1 MKLEIH
7 GLSYTYPGA
16 EEPSVADAELSISAG
31 EIVLLTGPTGC
42 GKSTLLRAAA
52 GLAGRHGQGVLG
64 GEILLCGTDPA
75 AMAPAERVRRL
86 GFVAQE
92 PQDQLVA
99 STVGDELAFAMESA
113 QQDPQAIAARLPE
126 LLAQVGLKVELER
139 ATLALSGGQTQRLV
153 CGAALA
159 AGAEVLLLDEP
170 LAQLDPKGA
179 QTLMRR
185 LRALA
190 DQGLAVLM
198 VEHRLA
204 ATLPFVDR
212 VVLMQDGRI
221 HSEGQTVAGALNPEQ
236 ERSAREMGLSVPGQD
251 PTPAQAQ
258 AQAAGDVVLD
268 PGTLQH
274 RYWGAERDALLP
286 TKFTLRAGERVAL
299 LGANGAGKSTL
310 LGLLTGQLG
319 PERPGVVGVPQDP
332 DLCLFCSTVEE
343 EVAYGP
349 VDQRV
354 PNAAQRTQSAM
365 QALSVDALALRAPH
379 ALSRGQRL
387 RVAVAAALSCA
398 PRVLVLDEPTS
409 GQDHEQ
415 VEHMMEALREALV
428 GGALVFAT
436 HDVDLALRHA
446 TRVLVLEDGAVL
458 AQGSP
463 VELLERLLAMK
474 RGA

>member
-1 MKLEIH
+1 MKLRLRQ
-7 GLSYTYPGA
+7 LSYTYPGA
-16 EEPSVADAELSISAG
+16 DTPSVSDADLSLAAG
-31 EIVLLTGPTGC
+31 EILLLTGPTGC

-52 GLAGRHGQGVLG
+52 GLAGRHGQGVLT

-113 QQDPQAIAARLPE
+113 RQDPQAIAERLPE
-126 LLAQVGLKVELER
+126 LLAQVGLEVELER

-170 LAQLDPKGA
+170 LAQLDPIGA
-179 QTLMRR
+179 RTLMRR
-185 LRALA
+185 LRELA
-190 DQGLAVLM
+190 DQGLSVLI
-198 VEHRLA
+198 VEHRLE
-204 ATLPFVDR
+204 ATLPFADR
-212 VVLMQDGRI
+212 VVLMADGHI
-221 HSEGQTVAGALNPEQ
+221 HSRAATVDGGLGPEQ
-236 ERSAREMGLSVPGQD
+236 HQAALKMGLSVPGQD
-251 PTPAQAQ
+251 PPNPAQAQ
-258 AQAAGDVVLD
+258 PVGPLVLD
-268 PGTLQH
+268 PGSLHH
-274 RYWGAERDALLP
+274 RYWGSEQDALVP
-286 TKFTLRAGERVAL
+286 TSFILHAGERVAL
-299 LGANGAGKSTL
+299 LGPNGAGKSTL

-332 DLCLFCSTVEE
+332 DLCLFCSTVAK

-354 PNAAQRTQSAM
+354 PDAQLRTQSAM
-365 QALSVDALALRAPH
+365 QALSVDDLAHRAPH

-415 VEHMMEALREALV
+415 VEQMMQALREALKD
-428 GGALVFAT
+428 GALVFAT

-446 TRVLVLEDGAVL
+446 TRVLVLEQGAVV

-463 VELLERLLAMK
+463 ADLAERLLAMK
-474 RGA
+474 GGT

>member
-1 MKLEIH
+1 MKLVLRQ
-7 GLSYTYPGA
+7 LSYTYPGA
-16 EEPSVADAELSISAG
+16 DKPSVSGADLSLAAG
-31 EIVLLTGPTGC
+31 KIVLLTGPTGC

-52 GLAGRHGQGVLG
+52 GLAGRHGQGVLS

-75 AMAPAERVRRL
+75 DMAPAERVRRL

-113 QQDPQAIAARLPE
+113 RQDPQAIAARLPE
-126 LLAQVGLKVELER
+126 LLAQVGLEVELER

-159 AGAEVLLLDEP
+159 AGAQVLLLDEP
-170 LAQLDPKGA
+170 LAQLDPLGA

-185 LRALA
+185 LREVA
-190 DQGLAVLM
+190 DQGLAVLI
-198 VEHRLA
+198 VEHRLE
-204 ATLPFVDR
+204 ATLPYVDR
-212 VVLMQDGRI
+212 VVLMENGHI
-221 HSEGQTVAGALNPEQ
+221 HSQGLTQGGALNAAQ
-236 ERSAREMGLSVPGQD
+236 HHAALRMGLSVPGQ
-251 PTPAQAQ
+251 TPSVFAQAQ
-258 AQAAGDVVLD
+258 PVGDLVLD

-274 RYWGAERDALLP
+274 RYWGAENDALVP
-286 TKFTLRAGERVAL
+286 TSLVLHAGERVAL
-299 LGANGAGKSTL
+299 LGPNGAGKSTL

-332 DLCLFCSTVEE
+332 DLCLFCSTVAN

-349 VDQRV
+349 VDQRM
-354 PNAAQRTQSAM
+354 PDAERRTQLAM
-365 QALSVDALALRAPH
+365 QALSVADLAHRAPH

-398 PRVLVLDEPTS
+398 PQVLVLDEPTS

-415 VEHMMEALREALV
+415 VEQMMHALREALKN
-428 GGALVFAT
+428 GALVFAT

-446 TRVLVLEDGAVL
+446 TRVMLLEHGSVV

-463 VELLERLLAMK
+463 AELAERLLAMK
-474 RGA
+474 GGA